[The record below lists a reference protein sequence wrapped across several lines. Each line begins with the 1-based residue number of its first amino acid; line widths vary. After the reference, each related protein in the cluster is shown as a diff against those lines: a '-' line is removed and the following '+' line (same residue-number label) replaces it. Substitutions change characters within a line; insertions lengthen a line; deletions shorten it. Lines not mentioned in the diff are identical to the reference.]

1 MRFQFHLKSYQIH
14 PFGIYC
20 FLFFLKKKGI
30 ENSIFDR
37 VCTIHNVQVQFNEIT
52 TLNCDRLDY
61 RHLTQTNQ
69 EFEGLQLT
77 TICDIE

>member
-1 MRFQFHLKSYQIH
+1 MRFQFHLKSYSPIW
-14 PFGIYC
+14 Y
-20 FLFFLKKKGI
+20 L